1 MKNLFLFLFLALSY
15 SAFTQGG
22 YTVENY
28 HIDVVFTENGV
39 ARFTET
45 IDVNFSKKRR
55 GIIREIPTSGKFKG
69 HSQNI
74 WLEDIHVAKDRF
86 SITSGSTYE
95 IKIGRADKYITGDK
109 QYIIHYTAGNG
120 LLNFENHEE
129 FYWNL
134 FGGEWDTDIK
144 NSSFTI
150 TLPKDLEMS
159 EEDYH
164 VFSGRVN
171 EKTEYGTIEKNGRT
185 ISGKGLS
192 YLGKGRALSVGIKF
206 PKGYFFKQER
216 QERKRAT
223 SSSTKK
229 QEPTIS
235 VLEKDRTFAAPILLL
250 FGLLFSFFKWGRNK
264 KHTPTTE
271 RYYPPNNMTPA
282 EVGTYFDFMVNDR
295 DLLSLIP
302 YWGERGLIKVRVDS
316 KKENSSIFSK
326 HDDEIF
332 LEKQME
338 IAEDAPSHEKY
349 YFEQIFATGSI
360 VYVDDLKNKLVSE
373 TVIAKKMLKDE
384 ILDLKLYDQEAVKT
398 FHSAPMII
406 LMFLSF
412 ILGGLSIG
420 LKQWIITGICFFILG
435 IVLLIIRIA
444 TPKKSD
450 EGQKLHN
457 QLKEFRNTVR
467 KPNDTDLVSIA
478 QKDPRYFD
486 KIFPYAVAFGLD
498 KGWLEAFKDIGVE
511 PDYYYYGDGRH
522 FGYTEFSNDFN
533 LKKIQNTMITPPQ
546 ASSGSS
552 SFSGGGSAGGGF
564 GGGGGSSW

>member
-1 MKNLFLFLFLALSY
+1 MSFT
-15 SAFTQGG
+15 AFSQGG
-22 YTVENY
+22 YTIENY
-28 HIDVVFTENGV
+28 HIDVTLTENGI

-45 IDVNFSKKRR
+45 IDVNFTQKRR

-69 HSQNI
+69 HKQNI
-74 WLEDIHVAKDRF
+74 WLDDIHVANDRF
-86 SITSGSTYE
+86 SVTSGSTYE
-95 IKIGRADKYITGDK
+95 IKIGKSNKFITGDK
-109 QYIIHYTAGNG
+109 QYIISYSAGNG

-144 NSSFTI
+144 NTSFTI
-150 TLPKDLEMS
+150 TLPKDLDMS
-159 EEDYH
+159 EEDYQ

-171 EKTEYGTIEKNGRT
+171 EKTEYGSIEKNGRT

-192 YLGKGRALSVGIKF
+192 YLGKGRALSVGLRF

-216 QERKRAT
+216 QEKNRAT
-223 SSSTKK
+223 SSRAAN
-229 QEPTIS
+229 QEPS
-235 VLEKDRTFAAPILLL
+235 VSILEHDKTFAAPILLL
-250 FGLLFSFFKWGRNK
+250 LGLLFSFFKWGRNK

-282 EVGTYFDFMVNDR
+282 EVGTYYDFNVNDR

-302 YWGERGLIKVRVDS
+302 YWGERGLIKVRVDAPTEKS
-316 KKENSSIFSK
+316 TIFNKYENGIY
-326 HDDEIF
+326 

-338 IAEDAPSHEKY
+338 IAEDAPMHEKY
-349 YFEQIFATGSI
+349 YFEQIFATGHI

-373 TVIAKKMLKDE
+373 TQIAKKMLKDE
-384 ILDLKLYDQEAVKT
+384 ILDQNLYDQEAVKT
-398 FHSAPMII
+398 FHSAPMVV

-412 ILGGLSIG
+412 VLGGLSIG
-420 LKQWIITGICFFILG
+420 LKQWIITGVFFIILG
-435 IVLLIIRIA
+435 IVFLIIRLSS
-444 TPKKSD
+444 PKKSKQ
-450 EGQKLHN
+450 GQELHN

-478 QKDPRYFD
+478 AKDPKYFD

-498 KGWLEAFKDIGVE
+498 KGWLESFKDIGVE

-522 FGYTEFSNDFN
+522 FGYTDFSNDFN